1 MLEGHKLVQQKG
13 FRMFMRVLATVL
25 TLAALPAFAVPAVNV
40 NDNPSPV
47 TATLVTP
54 VDAVAAG
61 QDLTLGLNMDIA
73 PGWHVYWKNAGDSG
87 FPPSLTWQ
95 EPAGLAPS
103 ELRFPTPMKLN
114 TADLIS
120 YAYEDH
126 VLLPFTV
133 KMPATLPEGSSVALK
148 AKAEWLMC
156 AEICVPGEAELSLI
170 LPVADAMNPGPKAH
184 LFEKAEAKMPRSS
197 SDWVVTASLVDQHLK
212 LRISPPAAT
221 SARPEREGLFLPL
234 EDGVIDDMAPQ
245 LTSVDGPD
253 YLMTIGRDTF
263 HKKEP
268 GMLTGVLKGFAPF
281 DMVVNVPLAVK
292 GIANPD
298 VAAAQPQGMPV
309 AAPALGLLGA
319 LGFALLG
326 GLILNLMPCVLPV
339 LSLKTLSVVRHA
351 HKGDKV
357 WKEGVA
363 YTAGILVSFWVLAG
377 TLLALKAGGEQ
388 LGWGFQLQNPV
399 FVLGLALLM
408 VAVALNLFGVFDVGA
423 GLGRLGGLVAGKK
436 GLAADFLAG
445 VLATVV
451 ATPCTAP
458 FMGAALGFALAQP
471 AAETLLVF
479 TALGLGLALPYLV
492 LTLVPGLLRFVPKPG
507 PWMDT
512 FRQFLG
518 FPMLGTAVWLAWVL
532 GNQQGADGVFAFM
545 VAALGMAFG
554 LWLYGQSST
563 ARGLARTV
571 RRVAAAVAVA
581 GSAWAGMAL
590 MPGTTAGPVTHGDWV
605 PFTAEALGTLQA
617 ERKPGF
623 VVFTAAWCITC
634 KANERLVLRH
644 PDVAAAFAAK
654 GVTVLVADWTNR
666 DPVITETLARYGR
679 SGVPFYLAVPAQ
691 GDPIA
696 LPELITVGLVKEVV
710 SKL

>member
-1 MLEGHKLVQQKG
+1 
-13 FRMFMRVLATVL
+13 
-25 TLAALPAFAVPAVNV
+25 
-40 NDNPSPV
+40 
-47 TATLVTP
+47 
-54 VDAVAAG
+54 
-61 QDLTLGLNMDIA
+61 
-73 PGWHVYWKNAGDSG
+73 
-87 FPPSLTWQ
+87 
-95 EPAGLAPS
+95 
-103 ELRFPTPMKLN
+103 
-114 TADLIS
+114 
-120 YAYEDH
+120 
-126 VLLPFTV
+126 
-133 KMPATLPEGSSVALK
+133 
-148 AKAEWLMC
+148 
-156 AEICVPGEAELSLI
+156 
-170 LPVADAMNPGPKAH
+170 
-184 LFEKAEAKMPRSS
+184 
-197 SDWVVTASLVDQHLK
+197 
-212 LRISPPAAT
+212 
-221 SARPEREGLFLPL
+221 
-234 EDGVIDDMAPQ
+234 
-245 LTSVDGPD
+245 
-253 YLMTIGRDTF
+253 
-263 HKKEP
+263 
-268 GMLTGVLKGFAPF
+268 
-281 DMVVNVPLAVK
+281 
-292 GIANPD
+292 
-298 VAAAQPQGMPV
+298 
-309 AAPALGLLGA
+309 
-319 LGFALLG
+319 
-326 GLILNLMPCVLPV
+326 
-339 LSLKTLSVVRHA
+339 
-351 HKGDKV
+351 
-357 WKEGVA
+357 
-363 YTAGILVSFWVLAG
+363 
-377 TLLALKAGGEQ
+377 
-388 LGWGFQLQNPV
+388 
-399 FVLGLALLM
+399 
-408 VAVALNLFGVFDVGA
+408 
-423 GLGRLGGLVAGKK
+423 
-436 GLAADFLAG
+436 
-445 VLATVV
+445 
-451 ATPCTAP
+451 
-458 FMGAALGFALAQP
+458 
-471 AAETLLVF
+471 VF